1 MLPTDTSTST
11 GAASLVSYDREADR
25 AAVRIQRRR
34 DTLEAFAAVIVTIVI
49 ALAICFVMLL
59 AVGKDPVEAYHWLL
73 TGPFSRTT
81 RLGQVIVL
89 TTTLTILGLSVAI
102 PFRSGLLSLGA
113 EGQLYMGALAATAVS
128 LGFPLA
134 PGFGIIVPMIAA
146 MTAGAIVGLIPGW
159 MKAYLGAN
167 ELVSSLMLN
176 TVLIQLY
183 GYILTRHLT
192 PEGATSVASAYLPDE
207 SVIPSLTSVTG
218 IAFGQ
223 ANLALILV
231 PLLTVAVWAIIQ
243 RTPFG
248 YEVRTLG
255 SNSLFAAYGGIKS
268 KRVII
273 LGFLISG
280 AIAGLAGAHLVEQ
293 VIRQLCTHR
302 LGERAENLP
311 VLARL
316 AGWEHGEASQ
326 LHPAFGVDVGGVLL
340 GVGGTRQDHVGAR
353 RPGVAVV
360 ALVDDEGV
368 AEAGHVDLVGAEQVE
383 GLDVALGSPL

>member
-134 PGFGIIVPMIAA
+134 PGFGIIVPMIA
-146 MTAGAIVGLIPGW
+146 V
-159 MKAYLGAN
+159 
-167 ELVSSLMLN
+167 
-176 TVLIQLY
+176 
-183 GYILTRHLT
+183 
-192 PEGATSVASAYLPDE
+192 
-207 SVIPSLTSVTG
+207 
-218 IAFGQ
+218 
-223 ANLALILV
+223 
-231 PLLTVAVWAIIQ
+231 
-243 RTPFG
+243 
-248 YEVRTLG
+248 
-255 SNSLFAAYGGIKS
+255 
-268 KRVII
+268 
-273 LGFLISG
+273 
-280 AIAGLAGAHLVEQ
+280 
-293 VIRQLCTHR
+293 
-302 LGERAENLP
+302 
-311 VLARL
+311 
-316 AGWEHGEASQ
+316 
-326 LHPAFGVDVGGVLL
+326 
-340 GVGGTRQDHVGAR
+340 
-353 RPGVAVV
+353 
-360 ALVDDEGV
+360 
-368 AEAGHVDLVGAEQVE
+368 
-383 GLDVALGSPL
+383 

>member
-280 AIAGLAGAHLVEQ
+280 AIAGLAGAHLVEG
-293 VIRQLCTHR
+293 VN
-302 LGERAENLP
+302 GRALP
-311 VLARL
+311 TLSVSTGFDGIMIAILARNNPIVIPFAAL
-316 AGWEHGEASQ
+316 FYSY
-326 LHPAFGVDVGGVLL
+326 LKVGGNVMEQEMSVGTEIVSVIQALIVLL
-340 GVGGTRQDHVGAR
+340 VTSQFVMSVVKKR
-353 RPGVAVV
+353 RAKRLEKQEF
-360 ALVDDEGV
+360 A
-368 AEAGHVDLVGAEQVE
+368 
-383 GLDVALGSPL
+383 